1 MSGAS
6 DDLRIE
12 GRAQELSGDLDRAE
26 RLYRASLDLAWTPQ
40 AQFDL
45 ADLYLTRGRSDEAIG
60 LARDLLERE
69 GGSGQASWLLGL
81 CLLEAERASEAL
93 PLLQFAA
100 TSQDVPT
107 QSVWLLDLG
116 VCLFDLGRYGESR
129 TALLHAVDLDD
140 SDPRVYFNLALI
152 ADREGD
158 MGSAADLYRKVLS
171 IDPDYHEASD
181 NLRALKMA
189 DGRGAT
195 IRDDG

>member
-6 DDLRIE
+6 EDLRIE

-116 VCLFDLGRYGESR
+116 VCLFDLVRYGESR
-129 TALLHAVDLDD
+129 AALLHAVDLDELRGW
-140 SDPRVYFNLALI
+140 SLWRRLRNNLLAL
-152 ADREGD
+152 
-158 MGSAADLYRKVLS
+158 AAPIL
-171 IDPDYHEASD
+171 
-181 NLRALKMA
+181 
-189 DGRGAT
+189 
-195 IRDDG
+195 